1 MRSFRTALLAAA
13 CVAAAAASPHTVETL
28 AAAASVGGQQVRFDD
43 VVRNLRNP
51 DPKARLDSVRLL
63 RDAKYPEAIVPMA
76 PLVLD
81 PVDDIQLE
89 AIAAEV
95 SFFVDQDIKSRRM
108 VGFVL
113 EKRNPLV
120 AATAFDLGPLA
131 LVPRTS
137 PPELITSLL
146 QAIDDGNPR
155 VRLEAMYAVG
165 VVARPPL
172 ASDETALLIKALDHF
187 DPGVRAAAAR
197 VIGRLKVDQAADP
210 LVKAINDS
218 HADVRYS
225 AMLALGAIRA
235 TRAVSPL
242 GQQFEY
248 YKKGE
253 GAWSALE
260 ALAEIASPASVPVFE
275 AHIDD
280 NDPSVRRAA
289 IEGLGRT
296 GDASQLDT
304 IQKLATTDDA
314 PMVRLAASFAM
325 QKLGRDYTSRIVD
338 QMNDEKIVLQAQEY
352 LLELGPSVVP
362 LLAPRL
368 QDPDVGVRVAVAE
381 LLGTLGNESTI
392 SALKAATADANGSV
406 AEAAKRAIQK
416 IQLRR

>member
-1 MRSFRTALLAAA
+1 MTSFKTALPAAAA
-13 CVAAAAASPHTVETL
+13 CFSMMVVAAPAMAR
-28 AAAASVGGQQVRFDD
+28 GQQLRFDD

-51 DPKARLDSVRLL
+51 DAKARLDAVRLL
-63 RDAKYPEAIVPMA
+63 RQAKYPEAIGPMA

-89 AIAAEV
+89 TIAAEL

-131 LVPRTS
+131 LVPRKC
-137 PPELITSLL
+137 PPELVTSLL

-172 ASDETALLIKALDHF
+172 TSDQIAQLIKALDHF
-187 DPGVRAAAAR
+187 DPEVRAAAAR
-197 VIGRLKVDQAADP
+197 VIGRLQVDQAGDA

-218 HADVRYS
+218 HAEVRYA
-225 AMLALGAIRA
+225 AMRALGSLREAHAIA
-235 TRAVSPL
+235 PL
-242 GQQFEY
+242 SEQFEY

-253 GAWSALE
+253 GASAALE
-260 ALAEIASPASVPVFE
+260 ALADIASPASVALFK
-275 AHIDD
+275 AHLDD
-280 NDPSVRRAA
+280 KDASLRRAA

-296 GDASQLDT
+296 GDTSQLDT
-304 IQKLATTDDA
+304 IQKLATTDDS
-314 PMVRLAASFAM
+314 PMVRLAASYAM

-338 QMNDEKIVLQAQEY
+338 QLNDEKVVAQAQEY
-352 LLELGPSVVP
+352 LLELGPSILPVVT
-362 LLAPRL
+362 PRL
-368 QDPDVGVRVAVAE
+368 QDPDAGVRAAVAE
-381 LLGTLGNESTI
+381 LLGRMGNDSTI
-392 SALKAATADANGSV
+392 PALKAAAGDPNASV
-406 AEAAKRAIQK
+406 AEAARRAIQK